1 MNGPVFMDLTERMA
15 FLKAV
20 AVDQLD
26 RLAVDDL
33 ELPVCRHTLTVLEQ
47 LGPKTRRMFDVFVAD
62 QARRR
67 GWTVAPRFVLDLR
80 TVAA

>member
-15 FLKAV
+15 FLKTV
-20 AVDQLD
+20 AVDHLG
-26 RLAVDDL
+26 RLTVNDP
-33 ELPVCRHTLTVLEQ
+33 EIPVCRHTLTVLDQ
-47 LGPKTRRMFDVFVAD
+47 LGPKTRRMFDAYVAD

-67 GWTVAPRFVLDLR
+67 GWTVAPRFVLDLK